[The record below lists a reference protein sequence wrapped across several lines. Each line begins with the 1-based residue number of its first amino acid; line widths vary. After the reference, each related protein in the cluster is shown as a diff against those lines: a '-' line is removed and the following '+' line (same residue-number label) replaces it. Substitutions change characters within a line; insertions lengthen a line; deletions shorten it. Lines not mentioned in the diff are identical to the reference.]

1 LVASA
6 FPIAFLSNPVVY
18 IFLRICLLIEATG
31 ICAGAWFMAS
41 IHKKVAGFQLDE
53 VYVGTPEERA
63 AGDKPDSSIHPGR
76 EFTMGTN
83 VLNDRANWEEAIQNL
98 SSKETFSVRRERMLN
113 NIRDLHALAEGS
125 TSPAEKQAFE
135 MGLDM
140 ETMALNKLNAEQE
153 ETIEKEAEDTDAD
166 MV

>member
-1 LVASA
+1 
-6 FPIAFLSNPVVY
+6 LSNPLVY

-63 AGDKPDSSIHPGR
+63 AGDKPDNSIHPGR

-83 VLNDRANWEEAIQNL
+83 VLNDVPTNWEEALDRL
-98 SSKETFSVRRERMLN
+98 SAKESFSVRRERMLK
-113 NIRDLHALAEGS
+113 NIRELRDMVAGAS
-125 TSPAEKQAFE
+125 TGEEKETYEKGIA
-135 MGLDM
+135 M
-140 ETMALNKLNAEQE
+140 EIRALNKLNVE
-153 ETIEKEAEDTDAD
+153 EEESTANVMDTEAEASDVELGEA
-166 MV
+166 